1 MYCGTQHSI
10 FFTSSNRLTEINVKD
25 LKVGMYVAKLDKPW
39 EESNFLYQGFEL
51 KNQADINAVKEQCE
65 FVFIDVK
72 KQNRN
77 PKLESIDTPYSRGWL
92 ETRIP
97 PKKLSTFEKEIEH
110 AGYVYQKTSNLI
122 RSFMADLTLG
132 ITVLNAKE
140 AVAECV
146 DSILKAPDALLWMTK
161 IKKSDSHTSQH
172 SINVCIYAIALGRH
186 LNLPVKEL
194 NNLGLCGLMHDLGKM
209 SVPLAILD
217 KPGKL
222 DPDELIIMQSHAKLG
237 WKLLRSTSHIY
248 EGAIDVAHSH
258 HERLDGNG
266 YPRKLTAE
274 KITPFTRIVSVVDV
288 YDALTSDRVY
298 HKGRTHLEAINIMN
312 KMCGT
317 HLDPEFTHKFIECL
331 GIYPPG
337 SIVEMSNGEVA
348 IVVETNQNYRLKPK
362 IILLLDKH
370 KKPRAERMIDLSKV
384 GFDTGGQDY
393 RITKFVRP
401 EDYGIDLKK
410 YYHNGKLENLKFPK
424 L

>member
-10 FFTSSNRLTEINVKD
+10 FFASSNRLTEINVKD

-77 PKLESIDTPYSRGWL
+77 PKLESIDTPYSKGWL

-97 PKKLSTFEKEIEH
+97 PNKLSSFEKEIEH

-122 RSFMADLTLG
+122 RSFMEDLTLG
-132 ITVLNAKE
+132 ITVLNAKA

-209 SVPLAILD
+209 SVPLAVLN

-237 WKLLRSTSHIY
+237 WKLLRSSSHIY

-274 KITPFTRIVSVVDV
+274 KITPFTRIVTVVDV

-317 HLDPEFTHKFIECL
+317 HLDPDLTHKFIECL

-337 SIVEMSNGEVA
+337 SIVEMSNGEIA
-348 IVVETNQNYRLKPK
+348 IVVETNQKYRLKPK

-370 KKPRAERMIDLSKV
+370 KKPRTERMIDLSNICLDKSR
-384 GFDTGGQDY
+384 QDY
-393 RITKFVRP
+393 RITKFVRS

>member
-1 MYCGTQHSI
+1 
-10 FFTSSNRLTEINVKD
+10 
-25 LKVGMYVAKLDKPW
+25 MYVEKLDKPW

-77 PKLESIDTPYSRGWL
+77 PKLESIDTPYSKGWL

-97 PKKLSTFEKEIEH
+97 PNKLSSFENEIEH
-110 AGYVYQKTSNLI
+110 AGYVYQKTSDLI
-122 RSFMADLTLG
+122 RSFMEDLTLG
-132 ITVLNAKE
+132 ITVLNAQA

-172 SINVCIYAIALGRH
+172 SINVCIYAIALGRY

-194 NNLGLCGLMHDLGKM
+194 NNLGLCGLMHDLGKK
-209 SVPLAILD
+209 SVPLAVLN

-222 DPDELIIMQSHAKLG
+222 DPDELIIMQSHAKIG

-248 EGAIDVAHSH
+248 HGAIDVAYSH

-274 KITPFTRIVSVVDV
+274 
-288 YDALTSDRVY
+288 
-298 HKGRTHLEAINIMN
+298 
-312 KMCGT
+312 
-317 HLDPEFTHKFIECL
+317 
-331 GIYPPG
+331 
-337 SIVEMSNGEVA
+337 
-348 IVVETNQNYRLKPK
+348 
-362 IILLLDKH
+362 
-370 KKPRAERMIDLSKV
+370 
-384 GFDTGGQDY
+384 QDY
-393 RITKFVRP
+393 SLYTNRFCCRCVRCP
-401 EDYGIDLKK
+401 YQ
-410 YYHNGKLENLKFPK
+410 
-424 L
+424 